1 MRASDLPLQSQFPKM
16 DLTSL
21 YCLGITVQ
29 EYARH
34 LATNILTQKLASENT
49 PQLNTLFTPE
59 EIQSRSITAAIE
71 NYKQKKPVKH
81 ATSVVINPRPDIRQE
96 LSSHARSIKYHQN
109 DPFHVDTVS
118 GDTYYQKMLRSTDWE
133 NVLRKDKDP
142 EAAAAAAQL
151 RREKD
156 AKRQARKLE
165 KSLEKEEKKKRKL
178 DDDPLHIPPSAIPVN
193 QEKYLPLSPPAD
205 VFDKASASSKSKS
218 KSKKTTSSSQKK
230 RKNVTESFF

>member
-21 YCLGITVQ
+21 YCLGITIQ

-34 LATNILTQKLASENT
+34 LSTNILTQKLASENA
-49 PQLNTLFTPE
+49 PQLNTLLTPE

-71 NYKQKKPVKH
+71 HYKQKKPVKH
-81 ATSVVINPRPDIRQE
+81 ATTAVINPRPDIRQE

-109 DPFHVDTVS
+109 DPFHVDTVN

-156 AKRQARKLE
+156 AKRQAK
-165 KSLEKEEKKKRKL
+165 KSLLKQEEKKRKL
-178 DDDPLHIPPSAIPVN
+178 DNHLHIPSTPAVN
-193 QEKYLPLSPPAD
+193 NNHQQQEKYLPLSPPAD
-205 VFDKASASSKSKS
+205 IFDKAS
-218 KSKKTTSSSQKK
+218 KSKKTSQKK
-230 RKNVTESFF
+230 RKKGTESYF